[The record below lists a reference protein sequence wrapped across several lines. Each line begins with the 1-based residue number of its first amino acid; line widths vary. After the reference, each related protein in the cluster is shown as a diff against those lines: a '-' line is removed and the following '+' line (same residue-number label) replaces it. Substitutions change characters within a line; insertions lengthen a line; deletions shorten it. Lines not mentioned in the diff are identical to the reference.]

1 MKTTLLAITVT
12 VLSLTACDQNKKQ
25 ATYQTDEAKE
35 ERLYLACLEAV
46 KVKVK
51 AGEDNLED
59 AITSCRTNANV
70 MSSKMVYSHA
80 NGKTAH

>member
-1 MKTTLLAITVT
+1 MKTTLLAITVA

-25 ATYQTDEAKE
+25 AVYQTDEAKE
-35 ERLYLACLEAV
+35 ERLYLACLDAL

-59 AITSCRTNANV
+59 GITACRTNANAL
-70 MSSKMVYSHA
+70 SSKLVYSHA
-80 NGKTAH
+80 NSKTAH

>member
-1 MKTTLLAITVT
+1 MKTTLLAITVA

-25 ATYQTDEAKE
+25 AVYQTDEVKE
-35 ERLYLACLEAV
+35 ERLYLACLDAV

-59 AITSCRTNANV
+59 GITACRTNANAL
-70 MSSKMVYSHA
+70 SSKLVYVHA
-80 NGKTAH
+80 DRKNAR

>member
-1 MKTTLLAITVT
+1 MKTTLLAVSIAVMT
-12 VLSLTACDQNKKQ
+12 LTACDQNKPQ
-25 ATYQTDEAKE
+25 AVYQTDESKE

-70 MSSKMVYSHA
+70 LSSKLVYTHA
-80 NGKTAH
+80 NGKAAH

>member
-1 MKTTLLAITVT
+1 MKTTLLAITVAVMT
-12 VLSLTACDQNKKQ
+12 LTACDQNKKQ
-25 ATYQTDEAKE
+25 AVYQTDESKE
-35 ERLYLACLEAV
+35 ERLYLACLDAV

-59 AITSCRTNANV
+59 AITSCRTNANAL
-70 MSSKMVYSHA
+70 SSKLVYVHA